1 MNTPLQQDNNNVER
15 LRIYANQL
23 EHVSRVLDDC
33 QLEHTPLQ
41 QLRRDMQVVRL
52 NANWTQLLELNE
64 ERDLNA
70 NSADVPSS
78 DRPWMVSNCC

>member
-1 MNTPLQQDNNNVER
+1 MER

-33 QLEHTPLQ
+33 KIDHTPLQ
-41 QLRRDMQVVRL
+41 QLRRDIEVVRL

-64 ERDLNA
+64 EHDLNA
-70 NSADVPSS
+70 NSADVPPTC
-78 DRPWMVSNCC
+78 DRP

>member
-1 MNTPLQQDNNNVER
+1 MER

-23 EHVSRVLDDC
+23 EHVSRVLDDS

-41 QLRRDMQVVRL
+41 QLRRDIQVVRL
-52 NANWTQLLELNE
+52 NANWTHLLELNE

-70 NSADVPSS
+70 NSADVPTS
-78 DRPWMVSNCC
+78 DRP

>member
-1 MNTPLQQDNNNVER
+1 MER

-33 QLEHTPLQ
+33 QFDHTPLQ
-41 QLRRDMQVVRL
+41 QLRRDMEVVRL

-64 ERDLNA
+64 DERDLNA
-70 NSADVPSS
+70 NSADVPATC
-78 DRPWMVSNCC
+78 DRP